1 MPEPLEDSSASRVR
15 LIPPLKTK
23 PIRTVLKWQLIAT
36 AVIAAI
42 AGIWVGRH
50 GAVSALL
57 GGLINVVAGAAYA
70 LILGFGGARRA
81 DAAAALVAMFRAE
94 GAKILL
100 IIALLWLVLSN
111 YNEVVP
117 LAFFGTF
124 VVTVI
129 VFSMAILV
137 RD

>member
-1 MPEPLEDSSASRVR
+1 

-42 AGIWVGRH
+42 AGLWDGGHAALSAVLG
-50 GAVSALL
+50 GAINVLAGVVYALL
-57 GGLINVVAGAAYA
+57 LGVGEPRPASIERTLTA
-70 LILGFGGARRA
+70 L
-81 DAAAALVAMFRAE
+81 FRAE

-100 IIALLWLVLSN
+100 IIAGLWLTLSL
-111 YNEVVP
+111 YKDMVP
-117 LAFFGTF
+117 LAFFSAF
-124 VVTVI
+124 IVTVV

-137 RD
+137 RDK